1 MLRTFRI
8 GGIHPPENKL
18 SAGKKITA
26 LAAPKQV
33 IIPLSQHIGAP
44 AQAVVKK
51 GDLVKVGTLV
61 AKAGGFVSANIH
73 SSVSGKVNKID
84 NALDSSGYKRP
95 AIYIDVE
102 GDEWEETIDRSDALV
117 KDCTLSSKEIV
128 DKIAA
133 AGIVGLGGAT
143 FPTQVK
149 LMPPPGSK
157 AEIIIINAVECE
169 PYLTSDHSLMMEKG
183 EQILVGVTLLMK
195 AVNVNKAVIGIEN
208 NKPDAIAHLTKLAAA
223 AYPGIEI
230 MPLKVQYP
238 QGGEK
243 QLIDAVIRRQVKSG
257 ALPISAGAVVQ
268 NVGTAYAVYEAVQKN
283 KPLFERVVTVTGK
296 AVANPSN
303 FLVRMGT
310 PINTLIEAAGGI
322 PENTGKII
330 GGGPMMGKALV
341 SAEVPVTKGSSG
353 VLLLTKEESVRK
365 PMKDCIRCAKCVNV
379 CPMGLNPA
387 FLMKFTVY
395 KDWEKAEAN
404 YIQDCIECGSCSYT
418 CPANR
423 PLLDQCKKVIKQE
436 QYGKQIIRVSLAP
449 HSWRRQHKQKYVRCT
464 DCPCSGFPGI
474 TLLFRTGCTD
484 RNRSFG
490 FLLCPVRISD
500 SEVPDEKGTNH
511 LRRFGYPDRCFA
523 GIQPAVQPADLDH
536 RHRCAGSHRYR

>member
-208 NKPDAIAHLTKLAAA
+208 NKPDAIAHL
-223 AYPGIEI
+223 
-230 MPLKVQYP
+230 
-238 QGGEK
+238 
-243 QLIDAVIRRQVKSG
+243 IRRQVKSG

-365 PMKDCIRCAKCVNV
+365 PMQDCIRCAKCVNV

-423 PLLDQCKKVIKQE
+423 PLLDQIRLGKGKVM
-436 QYGKQIIRVSLAP
+436 GIIRARKS
-449 HSWRRQHKQKYVRCT
+449 
-464 DCPCSGFPGI
+464 
-474 TLLFRTGCTD
+474 
-484 RNRSFG
+484 
-490 FLLCPVRISD
+490 
-500 SEVPDEKGTNH
+500 
-511 LRRFGYPDRCFA
+511 
-523 GIQPAVQPADLDH
+523 
-536 RHRCAGSHRYR
+536 